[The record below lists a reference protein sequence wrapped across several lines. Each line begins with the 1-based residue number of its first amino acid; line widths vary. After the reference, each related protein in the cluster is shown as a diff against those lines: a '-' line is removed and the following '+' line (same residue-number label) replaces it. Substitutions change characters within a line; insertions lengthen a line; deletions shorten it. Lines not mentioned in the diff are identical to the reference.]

1 MKLKRFPIA
10 ALALVAALSA
20 GCAKKK
26 PTDPVAVL
34 LEAATTQ
41 LNAAKDGKAAAA
53 AVETLVTGISPL
65 LEKNPDLFKDRTAFA
80 EAQKAFIDV
89 YGDAMVKY
97 SKDDAFA
104 AAEAKLLP
112 LKVLN

>member
-1 MKLKRFPIA
+1 MKIKLSVIA
-10 ALALVAALSA
+10 ALAVAAILA
-20 GCAKKK
+20 IGCAKKK

-41 LNAAKDGKAAAA
+41 LSAAKDGKTAAA
-53 AVETLVTGISPL
+53 AVETLVTGITPL
-65 LEKNPDLFKDRTAFA
+65 LEKNPDLFKDRTPFA
-80 EAQKAFIDV
+80 DAQKSFIDV